1 MVMSI
6 KEARDNAKSR
16 LNTTTTEIDHK
27 AMFTEEQLEQIG
39 YFVADSIK
47 TILDKIEKNPEI
59 KDFGIIKYLGNRVW
73 SHAKLDSYVALCN
86 EEIKHAGYENELVAS
101 WHSFDQR
108 GNPNAYVP
116 EADLITYHVQITEK
130 N

>member
-1 MVMSI
+1 MSI

-47 TILDKIEKNPEI
+47 TILDKIEKI
-59 KDFGIIKYLGNRVW
+59 Q
-73 SHAKLDSYVALCN
+73 KLKIL
-86 EEIKHAGYENELVAS
+86 ELLNILAIEYGAT
-101 WHSFDQR
+101 Q
-108 GNPNAYVP
+108 N
-116 EADLITYHVQITEK
+116 LIAMLPFVMKKLSTLAMK
-130 N
+130 MN